1 MLPRAEFDALCDA
14 AGGVELEKDLLLEF
28 LHNIGTVFY
37 RQGLFGDQ
45 LILDQAWALNAV
57 YAVFDRERSL
67 HQLRRQGGRFD
78 RALLGAL
85 VWDEDEHSLEDQEQF
100 IEFMRTSGMC
110 FELRRASAGF
120 EAEYI
125 APDLLPEREHPDVQ
139 ERFTWFDPA
148 RVDASGKI
156 AFALLPQGL
165 LRTIMAGVGKQK
177 PDLRRH
183 LLARRLRLLRPED
196 PQANALV
203 EQTLDNRLGRR
214 DPRVT
219 CMGGHAAK
227 LLERSARS

>member
-177 PDLRRH
+177 PDVRRNTGATASTSTTRGH
-183 LLARRLRLLRPED
+183 EAKRSSSRPGQ
-196 PQANALV
+196 PAGPA
-203 EQTLDNRLGRR
+203 
-214 DPRVT
+214 
-219 CMGGHAAK
+219 
-227 LLERSARS
+227 RSAWRPRAGTPKSCSSECSS